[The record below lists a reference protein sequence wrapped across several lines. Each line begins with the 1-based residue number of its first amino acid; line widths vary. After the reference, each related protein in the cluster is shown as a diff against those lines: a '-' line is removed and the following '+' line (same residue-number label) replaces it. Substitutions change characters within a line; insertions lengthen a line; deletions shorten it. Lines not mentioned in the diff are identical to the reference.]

1 MSNERIRV
9 RIIKKWDDKAAG
21 FGYRI
26 GAIVGVSK
34 GTAEKWIADGKAELY
49 DKPAEQPAAPAPAAS

>member
-1 MSNERIRV
+1 MSNDRIRV
-9 RIIKKWDDKAAG
+9 RITKQFDDKAAG
-21 FGYRI
+21 FRYRL

-34 GTAEKWIADGKAELY
+34 GTADKWIADGKAELY